1 MMATIS
7 QVVAEVASIA
17 ATLEEGPLFYRG
29 RSVADGIVAMQQAAE
44 AFQAATDAAGR
55 LDAALWVGEAYL
67 LFSSGLPDT
76 GSSEHTTGWATA
88 SQIAKLLGGPAIW
101 ETRCRQEYGS

>member
-17 ATLEEGPLFYRG
+17 ATLEEEPHFYRG
-29 RSVADGIVAMQQAAE
+29 LSVADGIVAMQQAAE

-55 LDAALWVGEAYL
+55 LEAALWVGEAYL

-76 GSSEHTTGWATA
+76 GRSEHATGWATA
-88 SQIAKLLGGPAIW
+88 SQIARLLGGPAVW
-101 ETRCRQEYGS
+101 EKRCRDEYGV